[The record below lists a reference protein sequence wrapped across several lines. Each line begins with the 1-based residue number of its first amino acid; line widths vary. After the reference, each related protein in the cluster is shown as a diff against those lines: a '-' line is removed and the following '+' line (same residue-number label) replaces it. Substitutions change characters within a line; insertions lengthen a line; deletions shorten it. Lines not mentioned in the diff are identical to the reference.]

1 MQPFRQHQPE
11 HTGHD
16 GTTVIEF
23 NRSGTIRPYEV
34 FAPELG
40 AAFQRDGKLWTRL
53 SRALFWP
60 KNPRFLAAKG
70 YDPPYDSVVACV
82 GGSYV
87 REG

>member
-1 MQPFRQHQPE
+1 MRKVVSKEEMALLNAAGEMFNEMGCVP
-11 HTGHD
+11 GVD
-16 GTTVIEF
+16 GEQV
-23 NRSGTIRPYEV
+23 
-34 FAPELG
+34 LG

-60 KNPRFLAAKG
+60 KNPRFFAANG
-70 YDPPYDSVVACV
+70 YDPPYDNVVACV